1 MYFFVF
7 EQNRPLA
14 QYLEFVIAMF
24 RFCQVRLLA
33 LILGKAIEV
42 IEAREVI
49 EAIEAREVIEE
60 FTFRKGFTP
69 LLFAA
74 TRQRKIMMVF

>member
-1 MYFFVF
+1 M
-7 EQNRPLA
+7 
-14 QYLEFVIAMF
+14 
-24 RFCQVRLLA
+24 LA